1 MLLSEQLGDII
12 GREIPLGAKWQFE
25 FRHHRWSD
33 RMLKQV
39 KQFINYLHIYEDLEQ
54 AQVAE
59 LIMVYIRDLYWDL
72 WGNIFDVSSSDCT
85 IYVQDHGGSVYAIFV
100 EGPGPKDIYVP
111 FSFTLK
117 LWPSYQ
123 NNTSPSSIR

>member
-1 MLLSEQLGDII
+1 MILDDKYEPL

-25 FRHHRWSD
+25 FRLHRWPD
-33 RMLKQV
+33 RMLNQV
-39 KQFINYLHIYEDLEQ
+39 KQFVNYLHIYENTDQ
-54 AQVAE
+54 SAVAE
-59 LIMVYIRDLYWDL
+59 YIMASVRDLYWDF
-72 WGNIFDVSSSDCT
+72 WGETFDVSPADCT
-85 IYVQDHGGSVYAIFV
+85 IYLQDHGGSSYAIFV

-123 NNTSPSSIR
+123 ETTNR